1 MFLGEISKVKVKKP
15 LLHANYCWAL
25 TSLRQENNLNNLGPT
40 QPSMGLRRRASA
52 ASGSS
57 GFTLKPRGT

>member
-25 TSLRQENNLNNLGPT
+25 TSLCQDNNLNISDPPNHQWDYGGELQQLQVHLGLP
-40 QPSMGLRRRASA
+40 
-52 ASGSS
+52 
-57 GFTLKPRGT
+57 